1 MANSFGLMD
10 KTIEQMKKVEDYI
23 STGMEMTTDLTK
35 ELLKVSDDL
44 VPQDELSILKDVM
57 LQHIQMQQD
66 IHQYL
71 QAVNT
76 TKVKILSECE
86 SDETSSVSYSSIL
99 ESSLKETCKEMSSKA
114 LQNTSDYKKFIA
126 MIDDYFQPEEALVKE
141 TELDDDMK
149 LTQTVV
155 IPKDPISQKE
165 VNEPVKNKFCG
176 HTYERTTILQ
186 YIGKNKHVRC
196 PYIGCSNAQFLKQDH
211 LEENSEIKRLL
222 DRRQRQQEWE
232 GR

>member
-10 KTIEQMKKVEDYI
+10 KTTEQMKKVESYI
-23 STGMEMTTDLTK
+23 TTGKEMTTDLTE
-35 ELLKVSDDL
+35 ELLKVSDDSA
-44 VPQDELSILKDVM
+44 PQDELNILKDVM
-57 LQHIQMQQD
+57 LQHLRMQQN

-71 QAVNT
+71 QAVNIA
-76 TKVKILSECE
+76 KMKISSECE

-99 ESSLKETCKEMSSKA
+99 ESSLKETCQEITSEA
-114 LQNTSDYKKFIA
+114 LQNTPDYKTFTA
-126 MIDDYFQPEEALVKE
+126 MIDDYLQPEEALVKE
-141 TELDDDMK
+141 TELDDDMI

-165 VNEPVKNKFCG
+165 VSEPVKNKFCG
-176 HTYERTTILQ
+176 HTYEKTTILQ

-196 PYIGCSNAQFLKQDH
+196 PYIGCSNAQVLKRDH
-211 LEENSEIKRLL
+211 LVENSEIKRLL
-222 DRRQRQQEWE
+222 ERRHRQQERE